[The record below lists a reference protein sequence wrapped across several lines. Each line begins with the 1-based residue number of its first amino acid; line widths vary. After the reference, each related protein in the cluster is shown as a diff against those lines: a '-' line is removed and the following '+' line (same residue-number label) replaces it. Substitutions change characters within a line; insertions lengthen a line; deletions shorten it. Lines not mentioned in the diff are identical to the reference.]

1 LVVYILEYAA
11 KISTMLSDIEEIV
24 VKELG
29 GLCTSCVHF
38 DECVYRKTSDK
49 VVIQCEVFEN
59 SEGSPVERIDRTLVR
74 GLCLNCSKNRFCH
87 LPREASGVW
96 HCEEYE

>member
-1 LVVYILEYAA
+1 MVYILEYAM
-11 KISTMLSDIEEIV
+11 KILTMLSDIEEIV

-38 DECVYRKTSDK
+38 NECVYRKSSNK
-49 VVIQCEVFEN
+49 VVIQCEVFE
-59 SEGSPVERIDRTLVR
+59 SPEDSSAEHIDHALVR
-74 GLCLNCSKNRFCH
+74 GLCLNCSKHRFCH